1 LQRIPDGSTF
11 NSGKRQHPLSF
22 SIRQM
27 GTHCSL
33 GSHRITAE
41 DGIEHCTVLG
51 N

>member
-1 LQRIPDGSTF
+1 
-11 NSGKRQHPLSF
+11 
-22 SIRQM
+22 M

-51 N
+51 NQVSFLTL